1 MKLQC
6 FTPLLSLLSNGEY
19 YIKGKDCFICSY
31 SSTNHAHI
39 RPAHRQDQS
48 LLLCHRRQEYL
59 SVSFFSQF
67 DSSGCP
73 IFCVLSV
80 TLHFQGE
87 LSMGSSFLVLL
98 SWYKGAPL
106 SPIHKLSVDQAVM
119 RHGRTLTERQL

>member
-1 MKLQC
+1 M
-6 FTPLLSLLSNGEY
+6 
-19 YIKGKDCFICSY
+19 
-31 SSTNHAHI
+31 
-39 RPAHRQDQS
+39 
-48 LLLCHRRQEYL
+48 
-59 SVSFFSQF
+59 
-67 DSSGCP
+67 P
-73 IFCVLSV
+73 IFDQLTGRTNRYYYAIADRNIYPFLFSPSLIPVDVPFFCVPSM